1 MGTGV
6 PALRSI
12 DDWGVAM
19 TEAAQGDQDI
29 ATRLADL
36 RAATGGPGTAA
47 AAWTWLEELRG
58 AAREDLRST
67 ERVLDALFAAGSTP
81 TTLDGATEGI
91 LVATTT
97 NRVLDTAVKALT
109 SVWMPWR
116 GKRFDLES
124 GSGDN
129 RMTESSSLVGKLLWP
144 LYSMRTDDDGRSAF
158 DFSTYAEP
166 GVEDPD
172 VDVLVIDYAGIPDN
186 PALVIRSIRDELV
199 ELVPGV
205 YLGKIF
211 FKMPKLTG
219 DGGFE
224 RIGFFALRTP

>member
-1 MGTGV
+1 MTDAVQDGV
-6 PALRSI
+6 DA
-12 DDWGVAM
+12 VA
-19 TEAAQGDQDI
+19 
-29 ATRLADL
+29 RLADL
-36 RAATGGPGTAA
+36 RADAGKPGTAA
-47 AAWTWLEELRG
+47 AAWAWLEDLRG
-58 AAREDLRST
+58 TAREDLASA
-67 ERVLDALFAAGSTP
+67 EPVLDALFAAGTTP
-81 TTLDGATEGI
+81 TALDGATEGI

-97 NRVLDTAVKALT
+97 NRVLDTAVKALIA
-109 SVWMPWR
+109 VWMPWR
-116 GKRFDLES
+116 GKRFDSEA

-172 VDVLVIDYAGIPDN
+172 VTVLVIDYAGIPQN

-224 RIGFFALRTP
+224 RIGFFALRSP

>member
-1 MGTGV
+1 MSDV
-6 PALRSI
+6 DA
-12 DDWGVAM
+12 
-19 TEAAQGDQDI
+19 
-29 ATRLADL
+29 
-36 RAATGGPGTAA
+36 GTAA
-47 AAWTWLEELRG
+47 VARLAELRERTGTDAAAAAEAAWGWLDELRG
-58 AAREDLRST
+58 VARKDAAAAEPELN
-67 ERVLDALFAAGSTP
+67 ALFAEGSTP
-81 TTLDGATEGI
+81 SGLDGATEGI

-116 GKRFDLES
+116 GKRFDNDA

-144 LYSMRTDDDGRSAF
+144 LYGMRTDADGKNAF
-158 DFSTYAEP
+158 DFETYPEP

-172 VDVLVIDYAGIPDN
+172 VTVMVIDYAGIPDN
-186 PALVIRSIRDELV
+186 PTLVIRSIRDELV
-199 ELVPGV
+199 ELLPGV

-219 DGGFE
+219 DGRFE
-224 RIGFFALRTP
+224 RIGYFALRTP

>member
-1 MGTGV
+1 
-6 PALRSI
+6 
-12 DDWGVAM
+12 M
-19 TEAAQGDQDI
+19 TDAAQG
-29 ATRLADL
+29 ALGAAARLADL
-36 RAATGGPGTAA
+36 RADAVKPGSAA
-47 AAWTWLEELRG
+47 AAWAWLEELRST
-58 AAREDLRST
+58 AREDVASA
-67 ERVLDALFAAGSTP
+67 EPVLDALFAAGSTP
-81 TTLDGATEGI
+81 TALDGATEGI

-109 SVWMPWR
+109 AVWMPWR
-116 GKRFDLES
+116 GKRFDLEA

-129 RMTESSSLVGKLLWP
+129 RMTGSSSLVGKLLWP
-144 LYSMRTDDDGRSAF
+144 LYSMRTDADGRSAF
-158 DFSTYAEP
+158 DFSTYPEA

-172 VDVLVIDYAGIPDN
+172 VTVLVIDYAGIPDN

-211 FKMPKLTG
+211 FRMPKLTG
-219 DGGFE
+219 DGAFE